1 LLVLTYFIQLVRE
14 VGKIRDHGAEDL
26 LLESW
31 MREGNVYIKRYLLRS
46 SSILLI
52 IYNIIFISSNNN
64 LQPTNQ
70 IKYQNV

>member
-1 LLVLTYFIQLVRE
+1 VRE

-64 LQPTNQ
+64 LKPTNQ